1 MWLKKKK
8 HSQPSAE
15 RFSCLTIF
23 ITGEN
28 GSEVRQKQDVK
39 AWDSC
44 DLVPNLNPNWGGG
57 GGGRR
62 GKQGGTRQNHDV
74 SEDLTNGS
82 MKT

>member
-1 MWLKKKK
+1 MVLKKKKKKK

-23 ITGEN
+23 IIGEN
-28 GSEVRQKQDVK
+28 GSEVTEKQDVK

-44 DLVPNLNPNWGGG
+44 DLVSNLNLNCGGA
-57 GGGRR
+57 
-62 GKQGGTRQNHDV
+62 QGGTRQNHNV
-74 SEDLTNGS
+74 PEDLTNGS

>member
-1 MWLKKKK
+1 MVFKKKKK

-57 GGGRR
+57 
-62 GKQGGTRQNHDV
+62 
-74 SEDLTNGS
+74 
-82 MKT
+82 